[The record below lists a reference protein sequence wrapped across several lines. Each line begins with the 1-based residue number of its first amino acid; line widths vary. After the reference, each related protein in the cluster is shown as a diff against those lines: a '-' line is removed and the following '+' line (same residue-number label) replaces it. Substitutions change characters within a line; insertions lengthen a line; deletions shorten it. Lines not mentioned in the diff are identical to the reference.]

1 MSFAL
6 LPLATVLSRMKMLLA
21 GTLVAAAAIL
31 VAATFAEYAGSTVT
45 LAVFHACYITLL
57 VLAIPRPRFYFYT
70 FFAIFLF
77 LGFWPKVVMQTVWAV
92 GFIEPVGNFSGSPA
106 EWDAA
111 LKAATAGALGVI
123 LVRAAQLIWG
133 SNRAR
138 ISPVRPQTFPE
149 WYPRHRIWI
158 WPATLILMV
167 LLNVLNLHYAFFQ
180 IGVNP
185 KLILPLKLN
194 VLVGWLLN
202 VGFAFW
208 IAALVHWEQLSE
220 KPALGT
226 ALLAPIAEAFVSSV
240 CALSRLTYLLHTA
253 PYWVAICEKW
263 NSLCRQLS
271 GRKTGMLVTA
281 FFLAFVT
288 SVYAVFWLRVNI
300 YYYIPPSD
308 SVTTQVHRTIAFQLP
323 HLFVQRWTGLEGTL
337 VVSNAPDRGKDR
349 FWEVVTTDPS
359 LGTKSLYQ
367 QLAKV
372 HYHSEDP
379 DKFTFL
385 ANAGIIAILLFSGSL
400 TVVMLG
406 MALITVLLIL
416 TEACV
421 TRLLQNDFFRAM
433 AGASL
438 ANLLAQTTFPYLSMI
453 FFLQL
458 CVAVIFLALLQRVR
472 APVLGT
478 TLPRMEK

>member
-1 MSFAL
+1 MS
-6 LPLATVLSRMKMLLA
+6 LAIVLSRMKMLLV
-21 GTLVAAAAIL
+21 GTLVAVTAIL
-31 VAATFAEYAGSTVT
+31 VTATFAEYAGSTVT

-77 LGFWPKVVMQTVWAV
+77 LGFWPKVVIQTIWAV

-111 LKAATAGALGVI
+111 LQAATSGALGVI
-123 LVRAAQLIWG
+123 LVRVAQLILG
-133 SNRAR
+133 RNRAM
-138 ISPVRPQTFPE
+138 ISPERPQTSPE
-149 WYPRHRIWI
+149 WYPRHRVWI

-208 IAALVHWEQLSE
+208 IAALVHWEQLSG
-220 KPALGT
+220 KPALGM

-240 CALSRLTYLLHTA
+240 CTLSRLTYLLHTA
-253 PYWVAICEKW
+253 PYWVALCEKW
-263 NSLCRQLS
+263 KSLRTQLS
-271 GRKTGMLVTA
+271 GHKAGMLIAA
-281 FFLAFVT
+281 FLLAFVV
-288 SVYAVFWLRVNI
+288 SVYSVFWLRVNV
-300 YYYIPPSD
+300 YYYSEPAG
-308 SVTTQVHRTIAFQLP
+308 TTTKEVHRTIALQLP

-337 VVSNAPDRGKDR
+337 VVSSAPDRGLR
-349 FWEVVTTDPS
+349 RLVEVVTTDPA

-385 ANAGIIAILLFSGSL
+385 ANAGIVAILLFSGSL

-406 MALITVLLIL
+406 MALITALLIL
-416 TEACV
+416 TEAFV

-458 CVAVIFLALLQRVR
+458 CVAVIFLTMLQRMR
-472 APVLGT
+472 IPVPAT
-478 TLPRMEK
+478 ALPRSSK